1 MASSSD
7 RRRGYTPPVDE
18 SEQIFQRRVADLAAA
33 VRRTGAPRFS
43 MFCNEREQELARA
56 ALAAAGWTQYAW
68 DGGYEGAQRAVLC
81 VFDGAPRPAPVR
93 FLRIDAPAQDA
104 GALTHRDYLGSLMGL
119 RIAREC
125 IGDILCGPDGAQLV
139 VMQTVARLVVDE
151 LREVGRVGVRVS
163 ETDAIVPPD
172 EGERASHTVTLASLR
187 LDALLAAM
195 LHTGRAQASKL
206 IAAGAVMVN
215 HVPRTSPSEAVYE
228 GDVFSVRG
236 HGKYELTQI
245 GAKSRKDRIFVT
257 FTEF

>member
-18 SEQIFQRRVADLAAA
+18 AEQIFQRRVADFAAA

-56 ALAAAGWTQYAW
+56 ALSASGWTQYAW

-81 VFDGAPRPAPVR
+81 VYDGAPRPAPVR
-93 FLRIDAPAQDA
+93 CLRIDALEDA
-104 GALTHRDYLGSLMGL
+104 GALTHRDYLGALMGL

-125 IGDILCGPDGAQLV
+125 IGDILCGEAGAQLV
-139 VMQTVARLVVDE
+139 VLQTVARLVMDE
-151 LREVGRVGVRVS
+151 LREVGRVHVRVS
-163 ETDAIVPPD
+163 ETDEIVPPA
-172 EGERASHTVTLASLR
+172 ENERKSCTVTLASLR

-195 LHTGRAQASKL
+195 LHTGRAQAARL
-206 IAAGAVMVN
+206 IGAGAVMVN
-215 HVPRTSPSEAVYE
+215 HVPKTSPSEAVYE

-236 HGKYELTQI
+236 HGKYELIQV